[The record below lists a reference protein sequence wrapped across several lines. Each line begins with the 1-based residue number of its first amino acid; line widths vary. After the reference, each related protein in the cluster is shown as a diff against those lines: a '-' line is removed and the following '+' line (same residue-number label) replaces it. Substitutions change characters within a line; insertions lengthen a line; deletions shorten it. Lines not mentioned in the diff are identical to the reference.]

1 MKNFTKTLV
10 VAAFTLA
17 AAGVVSAEDSV
28 VGKWK
33 TQFDS
38 QIGTQKYTYEF
49 KLDGTNLTGRAIG
62 ERDTGTNDVAVAD
75 LKFDN
80 NKISFS
86 EPLKVQ
92 DNDVTVEYS
101 GVLTNGELHLHR
113 KVGDIA
119 EYDIVAKRVTD
130 SAAVSATGSVTG
142 KWQGQF
148 DSQIGVQKYTYEFK
162 VDGTT
167 LTGTAVGITDN
178 GTNNSTLSEGKIVQD
193 AISFV
198 EPLSLGGNDIRI
210 EYTGKVSGD
219 EIKLHRKVG
228 DFGEEDLVVKRA
240 NTATAQP

>member
-1 MKNFTKTLV
+1 MKNFTKTFV
-10 VAAFTLA
+10 LA
-17 AAGVVSAEDSV
+17 ACALAVAGVVRADDSV
-28 VGKWK
+28 VGKWQ

-49 KLDGTNLTGRAIG
+49 KLDGTNLTGRAVG
-62 ERDTGTNDVAVAD
+62 ERDTATNDVAVTNLTFAAD
-75 LKFDN
+75 
-80 NKISFS
+80 KISFS
-86 EPLKVQ
+86 EPLTVQ
-92 DNDVTVEYS
+92 DNEVLVEYTGS
-101 GVLTNGELHLHR
+101 LTNGELHLHR
-113 KVGDIA
+113 KVGDFA

-130 SAAVSATGSVTG
+130 SAAAGATGSVAG

-148 DSQIGVQKYTYEFK
+148 ESQIGTQKYTYDFK
-162 VDGTT
+162 VDGTN

-178 GTNNSTLSEGKIVQD
+178 GTNNSTLTEGKIVQD

-210 EYTGKVSGD
+210 EYTGKVSSD

-240 NTATAQP
+240 STQQ